1 MDSKIKLLIADSNT
15 RWTKAIQEYL
25 IDNQEI
31 EFVGAYADGSSA
43 WNAITESNPNVI
55 IINMI
60 LPVIDGLGIIE
71 NIKNNL
77 PYKPGTICVS
87 SVQNEFMIKQAF
99 SRGVAYFASLPIEIP
114 VLMQRVLDIGRGSSS
129 KNINF
134 NGKIAVSSTQA
145 CIDEKIT
152 AILLAIGI
160 PANIKGYPYLREA
173 VTLAIED
180 TEIVNK
186 ITKELYPQIAR
197 KFDTSA
203 SKVERAVRHAID
215 VAWNRGRI
223 KNMNEIFGI
232 EIYSANDRPTN
243 GEFIALVADRI
254 SIMTTNAQNK

>member
-1 MDSKIKLLIADSNT
+1 MDSKIKLLVADSNT
-15 RWTKAIQEYL
+15 RWTKSIQEYL
-25 IDNQEI
+25 TDNHEI
-31 EFVGAYADGSSA
+31 EFIGAFNDGNSA
-43 WNAITESNPNVI
+43 WNAIVETKPNVI
-55 IINMI
+55 IVNMI

-71 NIKNNL
+71 NINNNL
-77 PYKPGTICVS
+77 PYKPGTICIS

-114 VLMQRVLDIGRGSSS
+114 ILIQRVLDIGRGVSS
-129 KNINF
+129 KNINL
-134 NGKIAVSSTQA
+134 NEKIIISSTPA
-145 CIDEKIT
+145 CVDEKIT

-186 ITKELYPQIAR
+186 ITKELYPKIAR

-254 SIMTTNAQNK
+254 SMMTANAQNK

>member
-1 MDSKIKLLIADSNT
+1 M
-15 RWTKAIQEYL
+15 
-25 IDNQEI
+25 
-31 EFVGAYADGSSA
+31 
-43 WNAITESNPNVI
+43 
-55 IINMI
+55 
-60 LPVIDGLGIIE
+60 
-71 NIKNNL
+71 
-77 PYKPGTICVS
+77 
-87 SVQNEFMIKQAF
+87 
-99 SRGVAYFASLPIEIP
+99 
-114 VLMQRVLDIGRGSSS
+114 
-129 KNINF
+129 
-134 NGKIAVSSTQA
+134 
-145 CIDEKIT
+145 DEKIT

-173 VTLAIED
+173 VTLAIENTD
-180 TEIVNK
+180 IVNK

-254 SIMTTNAQNK
+254 SMMSSNAQCK